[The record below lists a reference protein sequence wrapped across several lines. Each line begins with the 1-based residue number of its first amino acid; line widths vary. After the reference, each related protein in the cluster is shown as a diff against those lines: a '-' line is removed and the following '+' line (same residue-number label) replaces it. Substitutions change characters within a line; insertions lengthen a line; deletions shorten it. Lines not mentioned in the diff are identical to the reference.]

1 MITIQQLDSNG
12 EVQQQWEYET
22 LAEFEKDWREGM
34 KKEEKANG

>member
-12 EVQQQWEYET
+12 NVENEWEYET

-34 KKEEKANG
+34 KKEEKVDG